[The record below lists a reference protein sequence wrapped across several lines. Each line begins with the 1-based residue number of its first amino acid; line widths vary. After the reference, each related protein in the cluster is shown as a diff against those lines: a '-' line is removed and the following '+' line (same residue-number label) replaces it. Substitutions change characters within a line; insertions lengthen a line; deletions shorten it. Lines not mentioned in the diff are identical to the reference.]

1 MSPITLQV
9 PDDLAE
15 RLRGHEPQLAQIL
28 ELGLR
33 EFGAGPGFAGAAA
46 FLELLATL
54 PTPSEILDLRPSPE
68 FQQRIGELL
77 EKSRAG
83 SLTSAEEA
91 EWDRYEYL
99 EHLIRIAKAS
109 AQSKLRVSSGN
120 A

>member
-1 MSPITLQV
+1 MSSITLQI

-15 RLRGHEPQLAQIL
+15 RLQGREQQLALIL

-33 EFGAGPGFAGAAA
+33 ELSAGKGFPGAAA
-46 FLELLATL
+46 LLELLATL
-54 PTPSEILDLRPSPE
+54 PHPKEILELRPSPE
-68 FQQRIGELL
+68 LQDRIDTLL

-83 SLTSAEEA
+83 SLTSSEES
-91 EWDRYEYL
+91 EWDRYEYI

>member
-1 MSPITLQV
+1 MSDITLQI

-15 RLRGHEPQLAQIL
+15 RLRGREPQLAQIL

-33 EFGAGPGFAGAAA
+33 ELFAEQGFAGAAA
-46 FLELLATL
+46 LLELLATL
-54 PTPSEILDLRPSPE
+54 PNPKDILDLRPSPE
-68 FQQRIGELL
+68 LQQRIDALL

-83 SLTSAEEA
+83 PLTASEEA

-109 AQSKLRVSSGN
+109 AQAKMPASSGN